1 MENKKRKLNI
11 IDIALILAV
20 IAIIG
25 GTVFRTYGK
34 SNLFTSTDDVVI
46 EYILEI
52 KSTDKD
58 FRHSISVGD
67 NIYLYSNKKIC
78 GTVVAC
84 EKNPSKTYVKGNHDE
99 MTIKYNPANID
110 IFLTIRTNAHQSDK
124 GYFINATDNIV
135 VGKKQRFYTDTFE
148 FDAQVKKITDITS
161 ALIG

>member
-11 IDIALILAV
+11 IDIALILTV

-34 SNLFTSTDDVVI
+34 NNLFSSTDDVVI

-58 FRHSISVGD
+58 FRHSINVGD
-67 NIYLYSNKKIC
+67 NIYLYSNKNIC

-84 EKNPSKTYVKGNHDE
+84 EKNPSKTYVKSNHDT
-99 MTIKYNPANID
+99 MIVKYNPASID
-110 IFLTIRTNAHQSDK
+110 IFITVRTDARKSDN
-124 GYFINATDNIV
+124 GYFINAADNIV
-135 VGKKQRFYTDTFE
+135 VGKKQKFYTNNFE

-161 ALIG
+161 SLIG